1 MKQLRPGEYAFLLL
15 SSDLGDP
22 GRKPLTSA
30 QMRQLFQ
37 RARDLR
43 RQPEQREVTPADIME
58 LGYNRSFADHVVA
71 LLAQEAE
78 LQYYLDRAGKA
89 GCVPI
94 TRASE
99 AYPVAIRRRLGLES
113 PGVLWA
119 KGDTEILQMPKIALV
134 GSRDLQA
141 ENAAFA
147 REVGRQAARQ
157 GIALVSGNARGAD
170 KLAQNACLEAGG
182 KVISVVADSLED
194 HQRRENL
201 LYLSENGFD
210 EPFSAQRAIS
220 RNRCVHSLGAITFVA
235 QARLRQ
241 GGTWDGTEKN
251 LRFGWSQV
259 YCYRDGSIA
268 QRTLWDMGAG
278 AVDMADLANLAGLQL
293 DTESLFDQ

>member
-1 MKQLRPGEYAFLLL
+1 MKHLRPGEYAFLLL

-43 RQPEQREVTPADIME
+43 RQPDRRDLASADIIQM
-58 LGYNRSFADHVVA
+58 GYSRAFADHVVA
-71 LLAQEAE
+71 LLSQEAE
-78 LQYYLDRAGKA
+78 LQYYLDRARKA
-89 GCVPI
+89 DCVPI

-99 AYPVAIRRRLGLES
+99 MYPAAIRQRLGLES

-119 KGDTEILQMPKIALV
+119 KGDLSILQMPKVALV

-147 REVGRQAARQ
+147 QEVGRQAARQ

-182 KVISVVADSLED
+182 NVISVVADSLET
-194 HQRRENL
+194 HRRQENL

-235 QARLRQ
+235 QARPQQ

-259 YCYRDGSIA
+259 YCYRDGSLA
-268 QRTLWDMGAG
+268 QRMLWDMGAG
-278 AVDMADLANLAGLQL
+278 AVDMADLADLPRLQWNA
-293 DTESLFDQ
+293 ESFFDQ